1 MNDRLHGSNTTYRKQ
16 QLQTNMAARMLGDLY
31 WFVQVVEA
39 GSFSGAA
46 DRTGVAKSSLSR
58 RIAQLERALNVQLLN
73 RNTRLFAM
81 TTIGEQIYRHALDM
95 INSMEAALLCALE
108 TNNTASG
115 LIRLA
120 APSSLS
126 EWMLNTMASFQ
137 RSHPRVQ
144 FALTLEDGSLDLAAQ
159 RLDLAL
165 SLDEV
170 PADSSTLVA
179 RPLAELTMVIV
190 GTPTLLARLG
200 NPKHL
205 GEVSDEHLLT
215 LGTNTLPR
223 PWKLQAGL
231 RDIHQPALLAD
242 NTNTLLKAAR
252 AGLGLACVPLYA
264 CSEDLIEQRLQRACL
279 GEQPCPTILHALT
292 PPHKGITSTA
302 RQLIEH
308 MRQRLISK
316 ERQGISLL
324 FEAAPGERDR

>member
-1 MNDRLHGSNTTYRKQ
+1 
-16 QLQTNMAARMLGDLY
+16 MAARMLGDLY
-31 WFVQVVEA
+31 WYVQVVEA

-58 RIAQLERALNVQLLN
+58 RIAQLERALDVQLLN

-81 TTIGEQIYRHALDM
+81 TNIGEQIYRHALDM

-108 TNNTASG
+108 TNSTASG

-126 EWMLNTMASFQ
+126 EWTLNTMASFQ
-137 RSHPRVQ
+137 RSHPKVQ
-144 FALTLEDGSLDLAAQ
+144 FALTLEDGALDMAAQ

-170 PADSSTLVA
+170 PTDSSTLVA
-179 RPLAELTMVIV
+179 RPLAELSMVIV
-190 GTPTLLARLG
+190 GTPALLTRLG
-200 NPKHL
+200 NPRQL
-205 GEVSDEHLLT
+205 DDVTDQHLLT

-223 PWKLQAGL
+223 PWKLKTGL
-231 RDIHQPALLAD
+231 REIHQPALLAD
-242 NTNTLLKAAR
+242 NTHTLLKAAR

-264 CSEDLIEQRLQRACL
+264 CGDDLTSQRLQRACL
-279 GEQPCPTILHALT
+279 GEQPCATVLHALT

-308 MRQRLISK
+308 MRHRLVSK
-316 ERQGISLL
+316 EREGVSLL
-324 FEAAPGERDR
+324 FEAQPGERYR

>member
-1 MNDRLHGSNTTYRKQ
+1 
-16 QLQTNMAARMLGDLY
+16 MAARMLGDLY
-31 WFVQVVEA
+31 WYVQVVEA

-58 RIAQLERALNVQLLN
+58 RIAQLERALDVQLLN

-81 TTIGEQIYRHALDM
+81 TNIGEQIYRHALDM

-108 TNNTASG
+108 TNSTASG

-126 EWMLNTMASFQ
+126 EWTLNTMASFQ
-137 RSHPRVQ
+137 RSHPKVQ
-144 FALTLEDGSLDLAAQ
+144 FALTLEDGALDMAAQ

-170 PADSSTLVA
+170 PTDSSTLVA
-179 RPLAELTMVIV
+179 RPLAELSMVIV
-190 GTPTLLARLG
+190 GTPALLTRLG
-200 NPKHL
+200 NPRQL
-205 GEVSDEHLLT
+205 DDVTDQHLLT

-223 PWKLQAGL
+223 PWKLKTGL
-231 RDIHQPALLAD
+231 REIHQPALLAD
-242 NTNTLLKAAR
+242 NTHTLLKAAR

-264 CSEDLIEQRLQRACL
+264 CGDDLTNQRLQRACL
-279 GEQPCPTILHALT
+279 GEQPCATVLHALT

-308 MRQRLISK
+308 MRHRLVSK
-316 ERQGISLL
+316 EREGVSLL
-324 FEAAPGERDR
+324 FEAQPGERYR

>member
-1 MNDRLHGSNTTYRKQ
+1 MNDRSHGSNTTYRKQ

-31 WFVQVVEA
+31 WYVQVVEA

-58 RIAQLERALNVQLLN
+58 RIAQLERALDVQLLN

-81 TTIGEQIYRHALDM
+81 TNAGEQIYRHALDM

-126 EWMLNTMASFQ
+126 EWTLDTLASFQ
-137 RSHPRVQ
+137 RSHPKVQ
-144 FALTLEDGSLDLAAQ
+144 FALTLEDGALDLASQ

-170 PADSSTLVA
+170 PTDSSTLVA

-190 GTPTLLARLG
+190 GTPALLTRLD
-200 NPKHL
+200 NPRHL
-205 GEVSDEHLLT
+205 DDVTDQHLLT

-223 PWKLQAGL
+223 PWKLKTGL
-231 RDIHQPALLAD
+231 REIHQPALLAD
-242 NTNTLLKAAR
+242 NTHTLLKAAR
-252 AGLGLACVPLYA
+252 TGLGLACVPLYA
-264 CSEDLIEQRLQRACL
+264 CSEDLAGQRLQRACL
-279 GEQPCPTILHALT
+279 GEQPCATILHALT

-316 ERQGISLL
+316 EREGISLL
-324 FEAAPGERDR
+324 FETPPGERHR

>member
-1 MNDRLHGSNTTYRKQ
+1 MNDRLHGSNTTYQKQ
-16 QLQTNMAARMLGDLY
+16 QLQTNLAPRMLGDLY
-31 WFVQVVEA
+31 WYVQVIEA

-81 TTIGEQIYRHALDM
+81 TTIGERIYRHALDM
-95 INSMEAALLCALE
+95 ISSMEAALLCALE
-108 TNNTASG
+108 TNSTASG

-126 EWMLNTMASFQ
+126 DWTLNTMASFQ
-137 RSHPRVQ
+137 NSHPRVQ
-144 FALTLEDGSLDLAAQ
+144 FALTLEDGALDLAAQ

-170 PADSSTLVA
+170 PSDSSTLVA
-179 RPLAELTMVIV
+179 RPLAELAMVIV
-190 GTPTLLARLG
+190 GTPTLLTRLG
-200 NPKHL
+200 HPKHL
-205 GEVSDEHLLT
+205 NQVDDQYLLT
-215 LGTNTLPR
+215 LGTHTLPQ
-223 PWKLQAGL
+223 PWKLQTGL
-231 RDIHQPALLAD
+231 RDIHQPALQAD
-242 NTNTLLKAAR
+242 NTHTLLKAAR
-252 AGLGLACVPLYA
+252 TGLGLACVPLYA
-264 CSEDLIEQRLQRACL
+264 CREDFVEQRLQRACL
-279 GEQPCPTILHALT
+279 GEQPCPTVLHALT

-316 ERQGISLL
+316 EREGISLL
-324 FEAAPGERDR
+324 FEAIPGDRDR